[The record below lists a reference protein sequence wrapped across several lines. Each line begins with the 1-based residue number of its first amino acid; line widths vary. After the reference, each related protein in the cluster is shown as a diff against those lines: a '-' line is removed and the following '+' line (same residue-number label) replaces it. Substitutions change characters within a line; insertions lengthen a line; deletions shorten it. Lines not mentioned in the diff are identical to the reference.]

1 MMAAEP
7 AYAERKRRSITSGN
21 IELDK
26 KMGGGIPEGS
36 LSLIEGQSDAGKSV
50 LVQQLSWGGLLNGF
64 RVLYY
69 TTENT
74 CRSLLNQMQDLGL
87 DIDDYFLLGKINIYA
102 VPQAFNEEQSLQV
115 FQLLRAHIGQLQE
128 KFDVVIVD
136 SLTTFVSH
144 VPDQETLTFFTLC
157 KDFCDLNKT
166 LIFTMHSY
174 AFSEQMFIRLRSI
187 CDAHMRLSVE
197 EVGDQLVK
205 VLEVTKI
212 RGAEKSTGNIISFE
226 VEPNLGMRIVPI
238 TKAKA

>member
-1 MMAAEP
+1 MV
-7 AYAERKRRSITSGN
+7 AERHSERQRKRSITSGN
-21 IELDK
+21 LELDK

-50 LVQQLSWGGLLNGF
+50 LVQQLTWGGLREGF

-74 CRSLLNQMQDLGL
+74 SRSLLTQMEDLGL
-87 DIDDYFLLGKINIYA
+87 NIEDFFLLGKISIYA
-102 VPQAFNEEQSLQV
+102 VPQAFTEEQSLGV
-115 FQLLRAHIGQLQE
+115 FQLLRAHIAQLQDN
-128 KFDVVIVD
+128 FDVVIVD

-144 VPDQETLTFFTLC
+144 VTDQETLTFFTLC

-166 LIFTMHSY
+166 LIFTMHSH

-187 CDAHMRLSVE
+187 CDAHMRLRVE

-205 VLEVTKI
+205 VLEVAKI
-212 RGAEKSTGNIISFE
+212 RGAEKSTGNIITFD
-226 VEPNLGMRIVPI
+226 VDPGIGMRIVPI

>member
-1 MMAAEP
+1 MV
-7 AYAERKRRSITSGN
+7 AERHSERQRKRSITSGN
-21 IELDK
+21 LELDK

-50 LVQQLSWGGLLNGF
+50 LVQQLTWGGLRDGF

-74 CRSLLNQMQDLGL
+74 TRSLLTQMDDLGL
-87 DIDDYFLLGKINIYA
+87 DIEDFFLLGKISIYA
-102 VPQAFNEEQSLQV
+102 VPQAFTEEQSLGV
-115 FQLLRAHIGQLQE
+115 FQLLRAHIAQLQE
-128 KFDVVIVD
+128 NFDVVIVD

-144 VPDQETLTFFTLC
+144 VTDQETLTFFTLC

-166 LIFTMHSY
+166 LIFTMHSH

-187 CDAHMRLSVE
+187 CDAHMRLRVE

-205 VLEVTKI
+205 VLEVAKI

>member
-1 MMAAEP
+1 MV
-7 AYAERKRRSITSGN
+7 AERHSERQRKRSITSGN
-21 IELDK
+21 LELDK

-50 LVQQLSWGGLLNGF
+50 LVQQLTWGGLREGF

-74 CRSLLNQMQDLGL
+74 SRSLLTQMEDLGL
-87 DIDDYFLLGKINIYA
+87 NIEDFFLLGKISIYA
-102 VPQAFNEEQSLQV
+102 VPQAFTEEQSLGV
-115 FQLLRAHIGQLQE
+115 FQLLRAHIAQLQDN
-128 KFDVVIVD
+128 FDVVIVD

-144 VPDQETLTFFTLC
+144 VTDQETLTFFTLC

-166 LIFTMHSY
+166 LIFTMHSH

-187 CDAHMRLSVE
+187 CDAHMRLRVE

-205 VLEVTKI
+205 VLEVAKI